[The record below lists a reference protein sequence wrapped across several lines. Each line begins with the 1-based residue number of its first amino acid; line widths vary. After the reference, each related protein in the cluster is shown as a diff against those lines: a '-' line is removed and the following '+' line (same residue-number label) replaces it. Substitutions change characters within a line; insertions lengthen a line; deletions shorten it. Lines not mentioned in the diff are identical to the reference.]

1 MSEKDNSLKYTYSDE
16 EIEFIL
22 DGDRRKVDRFMLNCM
37 NEIKATLISHTEKD
51 NVVLEAVE
59 HIGGLQG
66 IKNRAS
72 YVDALIEKT
81 NSRAA
86 MMRKVSESTVT
97 WALIAFLGFIFMATW
112 HEIVAYVKALLAVKS

>member
-1 MSEKDNSLKYTYSDE
+1 MLEKDNSLKYMYSDE

-59 HIGGLQG
+59 RIGGLQG

-112 HEIVAYVKALLAVKS
+112 HEIVAYVKALLVVKS